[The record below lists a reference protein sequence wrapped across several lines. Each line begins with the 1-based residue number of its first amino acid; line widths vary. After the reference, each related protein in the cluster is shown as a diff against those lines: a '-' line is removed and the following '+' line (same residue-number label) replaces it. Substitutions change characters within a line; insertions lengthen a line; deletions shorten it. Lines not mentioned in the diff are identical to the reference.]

1 MLAAGDFVLRRVLKF
16 VLKRSLR
23 NIIKTNLDLDQL
35 SVTLGEGRLELRE
48 VLLSTDYL
56 NQHLVR
62 VCEQRSKPAG
72 PRSRGAAARGQR
84 PLRVHALCFS
94 RPWPP
99 PATAHARSCARTQ
112 AGLPWEVTAAFVG
125 SVAAA
130 IPLAALYSDSCVVR
144 LDEVF
149 LTLRPRTAAPP
160 PAAKPPGAEHQP
172 VPGSPSGA
180 AAAGAGASE
189 TAGESAVAEGV
200 KLIAGGLEALLQR
213 MRVAATRVVLRL
225 ELPAGEAG
233 PRGACHVVTLS
244 LGQAEYCGSSSGLP
258 GVPDGAEAA
267 GEQAPAAV
275 RVTKSLS
282 FSGLTLELQPAQAR
296 APEPAEACLLLGTSA
311 EGSAAGCSGVVDV
324 QLAWGL
330 RPHARPRV
338 SLAARLDPLQVQLRP
353 QDVLA
358 LAAVAA
364 AAARLPGAFAA
375 AATQPERQAASA
387 PPMGVSSALEHPGSR
402 SFIEGLMLP
411 DCEGL
416 VAEALQTP
424 PLGRGGADSITGQV
438 GLPRPGAAA
447 SLHRQCAALRCA
459 GWCQAPGCREDAGP
473 CLPPSLSWPQ
483 PMPAA
488 AGCPRAGGGGRVL
501 RRQVAAGLAP
511 GQLCLLHVGARPPGR
526 QPVAVALW
534 PSCRPPGAGTGG
546 QPAPGP

>member
-72 PRSRGAAARGQR
+72 PRSWGAAARGQR
-84 PLRVHALCFS
+84 PLPLHALCFS

-99 PATAHARSCARTQ
+99 PATAHARGCARTQ
-112 AGLPWEVTAAFVG
+112 EGLPWEVTAAFVG
-125 SVAAA
+125 TVAAA
-130 IPLAALYSDSCVVR
+130 VPLAALYSDSCVVR

-180 AAAGAGASE
+180 AAGGAGASE
-189 TAGESAVAEGV
+189 AAGESAVAEGV

-213 MRVAATRVVLRL
+213 MRVAATRMVLRL

-233 PRGACHVVTLS
+233 PQGACHVVTLS
-244 LGQAEYCGSSSGLP
+244 LGQVEYCGSSSGLP
-258 GVPDGAEAA
+258 GAPDGAEAA

-282 FSGLTLELQPAQAR
+282 FSGLTLELQPVQAR
-296 APEPAEACLLLGTSA
+296 APEPAEACLLLGAGA

-330 RPHARPRV
+330 RPHARPHI
-338 SLAARLDPLQVQLRP
+338 SLAAQLDPLQVQLRP

-375 AATQPERQAASA
+375 AAAQPERQAAPA
-387 PPMGVSSALEHPGSR
+387 PPMGVPSALEHPGSR

-447 SLHRQCAALRCA
+447 SLHRQCAAVCF
-459 GWCQAPGCREDAGP
+459 
-473 CLPPSLSWPQ
+473 
-483 PMPAA
+483 AA
-488 AGCPRAGGGGRVL
+488 LCGLVL
-501 RRQVAAGLAP
+501 
-511 GQLCLLHVGARPPGR
+511 GARLP
-526 QPVAVALW
+526 
-534 PSCRPPGAGTGG
+534 
-546 QPAPGP
+546 